1 MTILL
6 FTTCIVGMIF
16 MAIMSFA
23 GIWILVTSSKVLR
36 QMRYRNYIL
45 EKIYTKIDINSN
57 PTILDSNNS
66 LNLEKDI
73 TSSNI
78 DNVKNFDIKNK
89 AH

>member
-1 MTILL
+1 
-6 FTTCIVGMIF
+6 
-16 MAIMSFA
+16 
-23 GIWILVTSSKVLR
+23 
-36 QMRYRNYIL
+36 MRYKNYIL
-45 EKIYTKIDINSN
+45 EKIYTKIDMKSN
-57 PTILDSNNS
+57 TTILDSNNS